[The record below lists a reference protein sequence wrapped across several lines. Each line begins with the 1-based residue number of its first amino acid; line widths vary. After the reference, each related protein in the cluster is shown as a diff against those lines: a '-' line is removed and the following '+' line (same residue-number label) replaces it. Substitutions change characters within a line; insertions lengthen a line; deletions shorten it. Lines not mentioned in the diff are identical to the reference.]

1 MTKHQKNRNILLNV
15 IQIFLLLIIGLLQYF
30 QYKKMG
36 VQRTLVYYN
45 YYLEKDYNIK
55 IFFTIIAIIL
65 LLVSIY
71 IAIKNKKFTL
81 SILLPIIILLI
92 NNFEIEVL
100 KFTKYGVLILLIVM
114 NILELIKGDKK

>member
-81 SILLPIIILLI
+81 SILLSIIILLI